1 MAIDLARCGRV
12 SVLPRPLTPSSPR
25 MIMVQPGRV
34 LCNRRLPDSARTATS
49 VVDRRRERVMIVL
62 AQGVKA
68 E

>member
-1 MAIDLARCGRV
+1 M
-12 SVLPRPLTPSSPR
+12 
-25 MIMVQPGRV
+25 QPYV
-34 LCNRRLPDSARTATS
+34 PDSARTATS